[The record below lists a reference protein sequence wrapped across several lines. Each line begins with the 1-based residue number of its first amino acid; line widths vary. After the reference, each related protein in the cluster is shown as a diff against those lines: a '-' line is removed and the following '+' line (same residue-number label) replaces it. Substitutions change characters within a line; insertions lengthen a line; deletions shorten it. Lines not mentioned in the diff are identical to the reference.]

1 VVPGSVPP
9 VRASRVAAAGLVVT
23 AVTLLLVRTP
33 PAGWEA
39 PVGRAVHDLPT
50 FLTTPLEVVMQ
61 LGARAAIPVV
71 AVVLVLLHRVRIA
84 VAALAGAWLAWAAAV
99 LLKDAVDRDRP
110 TVELLGRSVRTVV
123 EGPGYPSSHA
133 AIAAALATVVV
144 LGLRLRPAPAAAV
157 ITGAALTALARVH
170 LGAHWPLD
178 VLGGA
183 AVGVTAGALAVA
195 VAER

>member
-1 VVPGSVPP
+1 VPP
-9 VRASRVAAAGLVVT
+9 VRASRVAAAGVLAT

-39 PVGRAVHDLPT
+39 PVGRAVHDLPA
-50 FLTTPLEVVMQ
+50 FLTTPFEVVMQ
-61 LGARAAIPVV
+61 LGARPAIAVV
-71 AVVLVLLHRVRIA
+71 AVVLVVVRRVRVA
-84 VAALAGAWLAWAAAV
+84 VAVLAGGWLAWGAAV
-99 LLKDAVDRDRP
+99 LLKDVVDRARP
-110 TVELLGRSVRTVV
+110 TVELLDRSVRTVV

-133 AIAAALATVVV
+133 AIAAAIATAVV

-157 ITGAALTALARVH
+157 VAGAVLTALARVH

-195 VAER
+195 VVDR

>member
-1 VVPGSVPP
+1 MPR
-9 VRASRVAAAGLVVT
+9 VRAGRVAAAGLVAT
-23 AVTLLLVRTP
+23 IVTLLLVRTP

-61 LGARAAIPVV
+61 LGARPAIAVV
-71 AVVLVLLHRVRIA
+71 AVVLVLLRRVRLA
-84 VAALAGAWLAWAAAV
+84 VAALAAGWLAWGTAV
-99 LLKDAVDRDRP
+99 LLKDVVDRGRP
-110 TVELLGRSVRTVV
+110 TVELLDRSVRTAV

-133 AIAAALATVVV
+133 AVAAALATVVV

-157 ITGAALTALARVH
+157 VAGVVLTALARVH

-183 AVGVTAGALAVA
+183 AVGVTAGALTVA
-195 VAER
+195 VADR